1 MGILIRGGR
10 LIDAATQMDKIGDIY
25 LDGGKIQKIGSKLEP
40 KGKDDKIIDA
50 KGMVVMP
57 GLVDLHVHLRD
68 PGQTEKEDI
77 ESGSKAAARGGVTTL
92 VAMPN
97 TKPVIDSPDRANYVK
112 YKAAEVSP
120 VHVLQAGAMT
130 KGELGEELSDI
141 AGMAAAGVPVLSEDG
156 KSVMKASLCKQ
167 AFQEAVKAGL
177 PIFDHCEDMTLRG
190 DGCMNDDENARRLG
204 LPGICN
210 STEDTIAAR
219 DSILAIETGARL
231 HLCHCSTKGV
241 ALMMKMLQ
249 AEGIQNVTAEV
260 CPHHFILTSD
270 DIERDDPNYKMN
282 PPLRTKEDVDAL
294 IEGLKKGYIQVIS
307 TDHAPHT
314 QKDKTGSMRTA
325 AFGIVGIETSFALSY
340 TELVETGILTLTQ
353 LVEKMSYNPSQ
364 ILGLDC
370 GTLQEGHPADV
381 VIADIDH
388 SYIIHKADFVS
399 KGKNTPF
406 EGKEVKGKILYTI
419 CDGKLVYRSENDETN
434 SQTRE

>member
-1 MGILIRGGR
+1 MGILIQGGR
-10 LIDAATQMDKIGDIY
+10 VIDAATQMDKIADIY
-25 LDGGKIQKIGSKLEP
+25 LDGGIIQEVGEKL
-40 KGKDDKIIDA
+40 KTRDKDDRIIDA
-50 KGMVVMP
+50 TGKVVMP
-57 GLVDLHVHLRD
+57 GLVDLHVHFRD

-77 ESGSKAAARGGVTTL
+77 ESGSKAAARGGVTTV

-97 TKPVIDSPDRANYVK
+97 TTPVIDCADRANYVK
-112 YKAAEVSP
+112 NKAALVSKI
-120 VHVLQAGAMT
+120 HVLQAGAMT
-130 KGELGEELSDI
+130 KGELGQELSDI

-156 KSVMKASLCKQ
+156 KSVMKASLCKK
-167 AFQEAVKAGL
+167 AMEEAVKAGL
-177 PIFDHCEDMTLRG
+177 PVFDHCEDMTLRG

-219 DSILAIETGARL
+219 DSLLAIETGARL

-241 ALMMKMLQ
+241 AIMMKMLKE
-249 AEGIQNVTAEV
+249 EGIQNVTAEV

-282 PPLRTKEDVDAL
+282 PPLRTRKDVDAL
-294 IEGLKKGYIQVIS
+294 IEGLKEGYIQVIS

-314 QKDKTGSMRTA
+314 FKDKTGSMRNA

-340 TELVETGILTLTQ
+340 TALVDTGILTLTQ
-353 LVEKMSYNPSQ
+353 LVKKMSYNPAQ
-364 ILGLDC
+364 ILDLPC
-370 GTLQEGHPADV
+370 GNLQEGHPADV
-381 VIADIDH
+381 VIADIKH
-388 SYIIHKADFVS
+388 PYKIHKADFVS

-419 CDGKLVYRSENDETN
+419 CDGKIVYKDPAEEHK
-434 SQTRE
+434 

>member
-1 MGILIRGGR
+1 MGILIQGGR
-10 LIDAATQMDKIGDIY
+10 VVDAASQMDKIADVY
-25 LDGGKIQKIGSKLEP
+25 LDGGVIQEIGEKL
-40 KGKDDKIIDA
+40 KVKDKDDRIIDA
-50 KGMVVMP
+50 RGMVVMP
-57 GLVDLHVHLRD
+57 GLVDLHVHFRD

-77 ESGSKAAARGGVTTL
+77 ESGSKAAARGGVTTV

-97 TKPVIDSPDRANYVK
+97 TTPVIDCPDRANYVK
-112 YKAAEVSP
+112 NKAAQVSP
-120 VHVLQAGAMT
+120 IHVLQAGAMT
-130 KGELGEELSDI
+130 KGELGCELSDI

-156 KSVMKASLCKQ
+156 KSVMME
-167 AFQEAVKAGL
+167 EAVKAGL

-190 DGCMNDDENARRLG
+190 DGCMNDDENAKRLG

-219 DSILAIETGARL
+219 DSLLAIETGAKL
-231 HLCHCSTKGV
+231 HLCHCSTRGV
-241 ALMMKMLQ
+241 AIMMKMLKE
-249 AEGIQNVTAEV
+249 EGIQNVTAEV

-282 PPLRTKEDVDAL
+282 PPLRTRKDVDAL
-294 IEGLKKGYIQVIS
+294 IEGLKEGYIQVIS

-340 TELVETGILTLTQ
+340 TALVETGVLTLSQ
-353 LVEKMSYNPSQ
+353 LVEKMSYNPAK
-364 ILGLDC
+364 ILNLPC

-381 VIADIDH
+381 VIADIKH
-388 SYIIHKADFVS
+388 PYTIHKADFVS

-419 CDGKLVYRSENDETN
+419 CDGKVVYTDPSAVK
-434 SQTRE
+434 